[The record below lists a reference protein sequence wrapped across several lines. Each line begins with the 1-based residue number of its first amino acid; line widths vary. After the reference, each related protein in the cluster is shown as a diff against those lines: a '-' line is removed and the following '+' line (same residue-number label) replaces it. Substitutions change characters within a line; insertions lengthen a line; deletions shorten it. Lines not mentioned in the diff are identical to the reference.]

1 MVDILDREAVLAK
14 RRRSYK
20 ILELPSGGTA
30 RLQSLTEKERSE
42 YEMCALDKQGRPTK
56 TGLADAR
63 RLLIAMMWVDA
74 DVNRLFD
81 SDGDIEH
88 IKELPAADASAI
100 FDACLDFSG
109 FADSDVEELVK
120 N

>member
-20 ILELPSGGTA
+20 ILELPSSGTA
-30 RLQSLTEKERSE
+30 RLQSLTEKERSD
-42 YEMCALDKQGRPTK
+42 YEMAALDKQGRPTK

-74 DVNRLFD
+74 ACFFAQTLATSTGV
-81 SDGDIEH
+81 
-88 IKELPAADASAI
+88 PATICPSESA
-100 FDACLDFSG
+100 A
-109 FADSDVEELVK
+109 
-120 N
+120 

>member
-1 MVDILDREAVLAK
+1 
-14 RRRSYK
+14 
-20 ILELPSGGTA
+20 
-30 RLQSLTEKERSE
+30 
-42 YEMCALDKQGRPTK
+42 
-56 TGLADAR
+56 
-63 RLLIAMMWVDA
+63 MMWVDA
-74 DVNRLFD
+74 DGNRLFD